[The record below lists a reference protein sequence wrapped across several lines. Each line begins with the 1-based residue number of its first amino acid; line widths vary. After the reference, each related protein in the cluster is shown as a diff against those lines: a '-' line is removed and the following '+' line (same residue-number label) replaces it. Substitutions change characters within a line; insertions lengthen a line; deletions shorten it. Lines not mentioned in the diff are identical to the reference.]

1 MTREQLLS
9 MVYLRLGITLPDD
22 NINRLTLEQLE
33 FVVHDL
39 DRCCDLEACP
49 GSGKTEVVGIKA
61 AYELIEWKSRFKGLA
76 IMSFTNNASNEI
88 GKRARKYAGLTA
100 TSHPHFIGTIDSFFY
115 KYVLCPFF
123 HGYVRFCGKDGDRSP
138 RMVADSETDA
148 KFLLNPN
155 FNPKT
160 KYAVQNPN
168 RKPGAPA
175 FVGLAISANRFF
187 FDLERATFQILP
199 PFDKANNKHITF
211 DEFWNRA
218 EQQIYIEPLHWLTK
232 EKAFA
237 EFWTAKKAFWSKGF
251 VTFRDSELLVFRIVE
266 NCSNIR
272 ENLVKRFP
280 YLLIDE
286 CQDLSPMQLK
296 TLELLLKAGSKL
308 TLVGDLNQS
317 IYAFREVNPERTGQF
332 IEKHNLRK
340 LYLSHNFRSNQ
351 MVVNVFERIFQSN
364 IIGHEKERLKSSLIL
379 IEYEE
384 NEIPQLT
391 NRYLE
396 LIAAANH
403 EAKEELIR
411 LPHSSIIIRGKTLL
425 NRFRPFDA
433 ESKNPITILATSLQL
448 WNSEVKNTEV
458 MSSAISLF
466 GRFLSICFYENEG
479 SHRNQYCLN
488 SVSII
493 KWRMAIASLLNYL
506 SGKIYPFQ
514 DKKSNKLSFTKWAA
528 IARQTLPYLVSN
540 LPFPSMVKLED
551 VSMSA
556 ERGLGPEIVET
567 HVAKFKIASKVK
579 MSTIHNVKGET
590 FDSVMVVSSLD
601 RRSKGGH
608 WEDWFSNTASTSDE
622 LEHKRYGYVAFSRP
636 KHLLVLA
643 TPKLKPSDKHLFSSL
658 GFQIENLKTATA
670 IFSDLE

>member
-9 MVYLRLGITLPDD
+9 MVYLRLRITLPDD
-22 NINRLTLEQLE
+22 NIERLTIEQLE
-33 FVVHDL
+33 FVVHEL
-39 DRCCDLEACP
+39 DSCCNLEACP

-61 AYELIEWKSRFKGLA
+61 AYELIEWKSKFTGFA

-88 GKRARKYAGLTA
+88 GKRARKYAGLNA

-123 HGYVRFCGKDGDRSP
+123 HGFVRFHGKDGDLSP

-168 RKPGAPA
+168 RKPGAPP
-175 FVGLAISANRFF
+175 FVGLAIPANRFF
-187 FDLERATFQILP
+187 FDPERATFQILP
-199 PFDKANNKHITF
+199 PLEKAKKHITF

-218 EQQIYIEPLHWLTK
+218 EQQTYMEPFPWLTK
-232 EKAFA
+232 AKALNG
-237 EFWTAKKAFWSKGF
+237 FWTAKKTFWSKGF
-251 VTFRDSELLVFRIVE
+251 VTFRDSELIVFQIIE
-266 NCSNIR
+266 NCAKIR
-272 ENLVKRFP
+272 EKLVKRFP

-286 CQDLSPMQLK
+286 CQDLSPLQLK

-308 TLVGDLNQS
+308 TLIGDLNQS
-317 IYAFREVNPERTGQF
+317 IYGFREVNPKKVVQF
-332 IEKHNLRK
+332 VDQNNLGK
-340 LYLSHNFRSNQ
+340 LYLSNNFRSNQ
-351 MVVNVFERIFQSN
+351 RVVSVFERIFQSN
-364 IIGHEKERLKSSLIL
+364 IIGHEKDKLRNSLIL

-384 NEIPQLT
+384 NEISQLT

-396 LIAAANH
+396 LIVAANH
-403 EAKEELIR
+403 EAKEEFIR
-411 LPHSSIIIRGKTLL
+411 QSHSTIIIRGKTLL
-425 NRFRPFDA
+425 NKFRPFRS
-433 ESKNPITILATSLQL
+433 ESKSPITILATSLQL

-466 GRFLSICFYENEG
+466 GRFLSICFYENDG
-479 SHRNQYCLN
+479 DHRNQYCLN
-488 SVSII
+488 SISII
-493 KWRMAIASLLNYL
+493 KWRMAIASLLTYL
-506 SGKIYPFQ
+506 SNKIYPFQ
-514 DKKSNKLSFTKWAA
+514 DKKFNKLTFTKWAA
-528 IARQTLPYLVSN
+528 TARQTIPYLIEN
-540 LPFPSMVKLED
+540 LPFPTIVKLEE
-551 VSMSA
+551 VSMAA
-556 ERGLGPEIVET
+556 ERGLGTEIVET
-567 HVAKFKIASKVK
+567 HVAKFRIASKIK

-590 FDSVMVVSSLD
+590 YDSVMVVSSLD

-608 WEDWFSNTASTSDE
+608 WEDWFNNAAGTPDE

-643 TPKLKPSDKHLFSSL
+643 TPKLKPSDKQFFSSL
-658 GFQIENLKTATA
+658 GFQIENLKVAPP
-670 IFSDLE
+670 IFSDLV